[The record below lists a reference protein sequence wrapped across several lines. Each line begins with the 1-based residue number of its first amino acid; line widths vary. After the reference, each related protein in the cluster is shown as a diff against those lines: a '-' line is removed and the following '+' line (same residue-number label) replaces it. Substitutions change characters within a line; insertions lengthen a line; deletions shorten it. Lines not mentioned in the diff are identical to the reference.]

1 MDIYLLRMKVE
12 LSNGEIDSFADDI
25 YQVLRNIPLFYLNEV
40 LELGLEGRKKDG
52 EIPELDCSDSED
64 EEDIEKKEEE
74 FNESEQESSDNED

>member
-1 MDIYLLRMKVE
+1 MKVE

-64 EEDIEKKEEE
+64 EEDIEKEEEE
-74 FNESEQESSDNED
+74 FNESEQESDNED